1 MKNRKMLLAALFSIA
16 LVFSLILPASAAG
29 ASAAVQASGSV
40 IFDDQFSDP
49 TLNADWV
56 ISPGKGNYSLTD
68 NPGYLRYI
76 IDAYG
81 WSSGGGAVPLQL
93 RRPFSGDQ
101 WVLRTAITYNMRPAE
116 PTNNRNMHFGIL
128 APNGTSM
135 VYVVRSV
142 GVDDTNPASNVMSL
156 SAGSNAQNIYFPNSP
171 DPLPLE
177 RWYFEIVRN
186 KDYVAVMASN
196 DGNDSTFEYEVGYT
210 FPSGV
215 LGNGQHALIQATG
228 WYGSNDPPGYAD
240 FDFISSTSTSEVG
253 VIKYALP
260 ISSTGGGSVTEPG
273 EGAFTYD
280 KGTVVDLVATSDT
293 GYQFVNW
300 TGDVDTIADVYAA
313 ATNITMDDN
322 YSVTAN
328 FVSVEAGNVGIKTG
342 DWIKVEYRIT
352 GLPAGQSYPE
362 WLKLEFL
369 SVEGTSANVRVTL
382 HWSDGTEQSDTAP
395 VDVVSGGEVP
405 GLSGGIISANLT
417 TGDSV
422 YMSGF
427 GDVAIEGETTRTYAG
442 ARRTVVY
449 ASFSQYGVQLTYYWD
464 KLTGVMVGG
473 SITYGGMTVAAKA
486 TETNMWEAGP
496 PAAGMAWW
504 LWIIVA
510 VVVVALAIVVYRLKK
525 RKTPT
530 APTLPTEGT

>member
-1 MKNRKMLLAALFSIA
+1 
-16 LVFSLILPASAAG
+16 
-29 ASAAVQASGSV
+29 
-40 IFDDQFSDP
+40 
-49 TLNADWV
+49 
-56 ISPGKGNYSLTD
+56 
-68 NPGYLRYI
+68 
-76 IDAYG
+76 
-81 WSSGGGAVPLQL
+81 
-93 RRPFSGDQ
+93 
-101 WVLRTAITYNMRPAE
+101 
-116 PTNNRNMHFGIL
+116 
-128 APNGTSM
+128 
-135 VYVVRSV
+135 
-142 GVDDTNPASNVMSL
+142 
-156 SAGSNAQNIYFPNSP
+156 
-171 DPLPLE
+171 
-177 RWYFEIVRN
+177 
-186 KDYVAVMASN
+186 
-196 DGNDSTFEYEVGYT
+196 
-210 FPSGV
+210 
-215 LGNGQHALIQATG
+215 
-228 WYGSNDPPGYAD
+228 
-240 FDFISSTSTSEVG
+240 
-253 VIKYALP
+253 
-260 ISSTGGGSVTEPG
+260 
-273 EGAFTYD
+273 
-280 KGTVVDLVATSDT
+280 
-293 GYQFVNW
+293 W

-342 DWIKVEYRIT
+342 DWIKIEYKIT